1 MRNYCKTLLRLG
13 GCLLSQHSPGFPWLQ
28 HLQSPGQLLSLSIED
43 AVLVATS
50 LLA

>member
-13 GCLLSQHSPGFPWLQ
+13 GCLLSQYSPGFPCLQ
-28 HLQSPGQLLSLSIED
+28 YLQSPGQLFSLSVED

>member
-13 GCLLSQHSPGFPWLQ
+13 GCLLSQHSLGFPCL
-28 HLQSPGQLLSLSIED
+28 HLQSPGQLLSLSVED